1 MAMFSLL
8 RRYPALRWLWLIQL
22 VSMAAMEM
30 SGPFWTLHLQQH
42 SGLRGTALSLFSALV
57 YAGPVIT
64 AMLCTPLW
72 GKLGDKTGHR
82 WMLLR
87 ALAALVL
94 TQAWLAICTD
104 PFWIAA
110 IRLLQ
115 GAIAGFIAASQA
127 YGSGITQKAQRQPL
141 MAALQVATAAGSVLG
156 PLAGGLL
163 YGQLGLAAVN
173 WLAAALCLL
182 CIPAAWFCLPDIRP
196 PARSLTS
203 VHEPQQPQTAWQWRD
218 SALPGLLAGIVL
230 IQSAKTLPQSYFA
243 LYVSEVLHQD
253 TRFTGL
259 AYGLTAAGL
268 CLAAPLWADAFARWN
283 QAQIRQR
290 LVLLCLASA
299 TLMLVQSLWLT
310 PLVFLT
316 CRLLWGVL
324 LGALL
329 PVFYSLISAGSPHS
343 AQGLALALGNSAAKA
358 GALAGT
364 AAGALMML
372 LIPLHALFYA
382 VAAAYLL
389 TAVCLLYLPVVQIS
403 DEEQQHLHFS

>member
-1 MAMFSLL
+1 MSMFSLL
-8 RRYPALRWLWLIQL
+8 QRYPALRWLWLIQL
-22 VSMAAMEM
+22 ISMAAMEM

-42 SGLRGTALSLFSALV
+42 SQLRGTALSLFSALV
-57 YAGPVIT
+57 YAGPVVT

-82 WMLLR
+82 WMLIR

-94 TQAWLAICTD
+94 TQAWLAACTD

-127 YGSGITQKAQRQPL
+127 YGSGITTRAERQAL

-156 PLAGGLL
+156 PLAGGFL
-163 YGQLGLAAVN
+163 YQSQGLSAVN
-173 WLAAALCLL
+173 WLAAGLCAAS
-182 CIPAAWFCLPDIRP
+182 IPAVLLGLPDV
-196 PARSLTS
+196 RSHRAGTGN
-203 VHEPQQPQTAWQWRD
+203 TAIPSTASPLQWRHGT
-218 SALPGLLAGIVL
+218 LPGLLAGIVL
-230 IQSAKTLPQSYFA
+230 VQSAKTLPQSYFA

-268 CLAAPLWADAFARWN
+268 CLAAPFWADAFARWSD
-283 QAQIRQR
+283 QQIRLR
-290 LVLLCLASA
+290 LVWLCLAA
-299 TLMLVQSLWLT
+299 AVLMLMQSLWLT
-310 PLVFLT
+310 PAVFLL
-316 CRLLWGVL
+316 CRLLWGVV

-329 PVFYSLISAGSPHS
+329 PVFYSLISAGT
-343 AQGLALALGNSAAKA
+343 AQHLQGQALAFGNSAAKA

-389 TAVCLLYLPVVQIS
+389 TAACLLYLPVMQPEN
-403 DEEQQHLHFS
+403 DQQHLHFS